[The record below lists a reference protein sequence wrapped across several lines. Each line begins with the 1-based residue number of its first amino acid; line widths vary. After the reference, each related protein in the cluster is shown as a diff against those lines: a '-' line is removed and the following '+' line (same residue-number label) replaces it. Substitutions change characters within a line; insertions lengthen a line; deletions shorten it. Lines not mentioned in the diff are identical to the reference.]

1 MSISTRT
8 AALVA
13 PRKRHRLPARRR
25 QRGVVLFIT
34 LIALLILMISGIAL
48 VRSFDASLTHSGN
61 IALKRDL
68 INQAERGIN
77 AAVAKLN
84 SGALSADAARQTTS
98 AANNYSA
105 TTLPSDSHGIPTML
119 TGASS
124 WSMSQDNDIVDA
136 TSHATIRYVI
146 DRMCNASGVETTT
159 NCVYSTPKVSGG
171 DNREQR
177 AAPAN
182 LQIVYRIS
190 VRVTSENQT
199 QTFVQTTGYM

>member
-1 MSISTRT
+1 
-8 AALVA
+8 
-13 PRKRHRLPARRR
+13 
-25 QRGVVLFIT
+25 
-34 LIALLILMISGIAL
+34 
-48 VRSFDASLTHSGN
+48 
-61 IALKRDL
+61 
-68 INQAERGIN
+68 
-77 AAVAKLN
+77 
-84 SGALSADAARQTTS
+84 
-98 AANNYSA
+98 
-105 TTLPSDSHGIPTML
+105 
-119 TGASS
+119 
-124 WSMSQDNDIVDA
+124 MSQDNDIVDA